1 MAADFGNGPLDGI
14 RVLDLSNV
22 IMGPYATRIL
32 ADMGA
37 DVIKIEAPEGDLVR
51 HIHPRRR
58 PGHGGSFLQLN
69 RNKRSI
75 VLDLKKDAARA
86 ALRRLVRGADV
97 FLHALRPK
105 TIARLGFDADSVLA
119 LNPDIVHCGAYGF
132 GAAGPYADKAA
143 YDDVIQAGSGL
154 AALCG
159 EVSGAPSYVPTVVC
173 DKLAG
178 QAIAYAVLAGLL
190 QRARG
195 GGGQAIEVP
204 MFETA
209 IEFLTPEH
217 FAGAAFDPPL
227 GRFGYGRVLSAGR
240 RPYRT
245 RDGHACILP
254 YSDRNWRDFFDFI
267 GRPEMKE
274 IERFHTVS
282 GRARHVE
289 ELYALVAGEAPKR
302 TNAEWVAFL
311 RRRQHPLHAGDAL
324 RGPLRRPAR
333 ARGRPV
339 RYRRAPDRGPPADRA
354 PPREL
359 RRRAVPAA
367 PPRPGARRAHPRGS
381 RGSRPRR
388 ERHRRPGARQRRL
401 TSGGEPSALP
411 PPRRGL
417 PPFAGNHGATWG
429 NRVSRLRARR
439 PRFAV
444 DSPPEPGQSFESQD
458 AGVPTDRGV
467 TEPSARVSFCWGGH
481 L

>member
-1 MAADFGNGPLDGI
+1 MAVDFGNGPLDGI

-37 DVIKIEAPEGDLVR
+37 DVIKIESPEGDLVR
-51 HIHPRRR
+51 HLHPRRR
-58 PGHGGSFLQLN
+58 SGHGGSFLQLN

-75 VLDLKKDAARA
+75 VLDLKKEAARE
-86 ALRRLVRGADV
+86 ALRRLIPGADV

-105 TIARLGFDADSVLA
+105 SIAGLGFDAKSVMA
-119 LNPDIVHCGAYGF
+119 LNPDIVHCGAHGF

-143 YDDVIQAGSGL
+143 YDDVIQAGCGL

-159 EVSGAPSYVPTVVC
+159 EVGDAPSYVPTVVC

-178 QAIAYAVLAGLL
+178 QAIAYAILAGLL

-227 GRFGYGRVLSAGR
+227 GRFGYNRVLSAGR

-274 IERFHTVS
+274 IERFRTIA

-289 ELYALVAGEAPKR
+289 ELYALVAEEAPKR
-302 TNAEWVAFL
+302 TNAEWVAFCDGVSIPCMPVLRFEDLYDDPHVRAVGLFDIVEHPTEGRQRIVRRPVNFAAPFRL
-311 RRRQHPLHAGDAL
+311 RRHAPSLGQHTREVLAEAGLDEGAVAALAPANDA
-324 RGPLRRPAR
+324 
-333 ARGRPV
+333 
-339 RYRRAPDRGPPADRA
+339 
-354 PPREL
+354 
-359 RRRAVPAA
+359 
-367 PPRPGARRAHPRGS
+367 
-381 RGSRPRR
+381 
-388 ERHRRPGARQRRL
+388 
-401 TSGGEPSALP
+401 
-411 PPRRGL
+411 
-417 PPFAGNHGATWG
+417 
-429 NRVSRLRARR
+429 
-439 PRFAV
+439 
-444 DSPPEPGQSFESQD
+444 
-458 AGVPTDRGV
+458 
-467 TEPSARVSFCWGGH
+467 
-481 L
+481 